1 MIRPFSPLSSF
12 PRKKNVSGRDSFG
25 VTFFFFYSFL
35 HLGIPLGTIVFSMWF
50 SWENKGR
57 RNTGIGNGTTCSL
70 TFQPS
75 SNANTPCVYNR
86 LVVPPR
92 FQRFELP
99 ERKAS
104 KRFLASKWRDK
115 ERERESTSL
124 VRERNFASERNAT
137 TIRKFRVCRY
147 SQSSGILD
155 SKDIASIDSFW
166 PNCRVMYW
174 IFCRGKCGREEISW
188 KLEIRWREKSFRFR
202 G

>member
-1 MIRPFSPLSSF
+1 MILSF
-12 PRKKNVSGRDSFG
+12 FILPRKKNVSGPDSFG

-115 ERERESTSL
+115 ERERESQHPSFEKEILLARGTQQRFGNFVFVGIVSHQVYL
-124 VRERNFASERNAT
+124 IREISRRLIAFDPIAVLSIEF
-137 TIRKFRVCRY
+137 FR
-147 SQSSGILD
+147 
-155 SKDIASIDSFW
+155 
-166 PNCRVMYW
+166 
-174 IFCRGKCGREEISW
+174 RGWKCGREEIS
-188 KLEIRWREKSFRFR
+188 
-202 G
+202 